1 MIIFKRFISLTS
13 VQPKIKDNVSYKYT
27 KLKTNDSLTTIN
39 PLLCSSPATAH
50 CNSVF
55 PACNV
60 KTSLRVDSVMRW
72 KTKSFTFWCQKNEC
86 SSCYGFYFTSI
97 IHNHANADL
106 WETRFHR
113 VKCLRVNMNM
123 RSNLFYLLAT
133 WQRNCCCKN
142 NYLLVKKGD
151 IRLLLNHD
159 MTPEVVYSEKTIV
172 SLTCCYTMSV
182 ESDCNDSVPLISKE
196 LDVWRGTRTSCLTRW
211 ECAPFHF

>member
-27 KLKTNDSLTTIN
+27 KLKTNDS
-39 PLLCSSPATAH
+39 
-50 CNSVF
+50 VF

-72 KTKSFTFWCQKNEC
+72 KTKS
-86 SSCYGFYFTSI
+86 SCYGFYFTSI
-97 IHNHANADL
+97 IHNHANVDL

-142 NYLLVKKGD
+142 NSLLVKKGD

-182 ESDCNDSVPLISKE
+182 ESDCNDSVPLIS
-196 LDVWRGTRTSCLTRW
+196 
-211 ECAPFHF
+211 